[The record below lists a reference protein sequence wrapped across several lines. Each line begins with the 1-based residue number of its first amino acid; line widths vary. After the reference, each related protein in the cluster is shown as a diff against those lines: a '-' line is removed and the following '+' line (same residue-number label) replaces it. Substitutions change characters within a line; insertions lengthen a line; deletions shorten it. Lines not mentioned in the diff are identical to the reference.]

1 MNRNVV
7 LLSITSFLNDLS
19 SELIFSLLPLLVK
32 EMGGEGLAI
41 GLLSGLRELISNL
54 IKPLSGAIS
63 DAFKRRKTLVFIGY
77 TASSIFKLLIA
88 LSNSVSQLI
97 LFSSLERIGKG
108 IRTAPRD
115 ALLSFGREKGKS
127 FGIHRSADTIGALL
141 GVLLAL
147 TLLKS
152 GFPLKKA
159 VLFGALISFLSLI
172 PILFVK
178 EDQREETKRNRDREV
193 PSSVEY
199 KPLLIIFS
207 LFSLGAVSPMFLI
220 YQTDVLSSSET
231 AISLYLILNITYLLT
246 SYPSGALSE
255 KVGRERIISV
265 GYLLIGLSL
274 IILSTDSERLMVG
287 SFILYGAG
295 LGITDVVQ
303 RALIGDLFH
312 REKRGTGY
320 GIFQGAMGLSS
331 LLGNLLFGYLLDTL
345 GSKSFFLSSTLCI
358 LSSGLILRIK
368 QRI

>member
-178 EDQREETKRNRDREV
+178 EDQREKTKRNRDREV

-199 KPLLIIFS
+199 KPLLIIYS
-207 LFSLGAVSPMFLI
+207 LFSFGAVSPMFLI

-274 IILSTDSERLMVG
+274 IILSTDSERLMVS

-312 REKRGTGY
+312 RKKRGTGY